1 MSNIVIDKEKCKACG
16 ICVSVCPKK
25 LISIGN
31 DTNSQG
37 SKFAVFNEKENTCIG
52 CALCAI
58 SCPDIA
64 IKEVYK

>member
-1 MSNIVIDKEKCKACG
+1 MPNIVIDKEKCKTCG

-25 LISIGN
+25 LIEIGE
-31 DTNSQG
+31 DTNSSG
-37 SKFAVFNEKENTCIG
+37 NKFAVFKGDENACLG

>member
-1 MSNIVIDKEKCKACG
+1 MSNIVIDKEECKACG

-25 LISIGN
+25 LIKIGSE
-31 DTNSQG
+31 TNSSG
-37 SKFAVFNEKENTCIG
+37 SKYAVFDKQKDACLG

>member
-1 MSNIVIDKEKCKACG
+1 MPNIVIDKEKCKACG
-16 ICVSVCPKK
+16 ICVNVCPKK
-25 LISIGN
+25 LIEIG
-31 DTNSQG
+31 DETNSHG
-37 SKFAVFNEKENTCIG
+37 VKFAVFNEKENTCIG

>member
-1 MSNIVIDKEKCKACG
+1 MAKIVIDKEKCKTCG

-25 LISIGN
+25 LIEIG
-31 DTNSQG
+31 DETNSSG
-37 SKFAVFNEKENTCIG
+37 NKYAVFKEENACMG
-52 CALCAI
+52 CAICAI

>member
-1 MSNIVIDKEKCKACG
+1 MPNIVIDKEKCKACG

-25 LISIGN
+25 LIEIGEE
-31 DTNSQG
+31 TNSSG
-37 SKFAVFNEKENTCIG
+37 NKFAVFNSAENACIG

-64 IKEVYK
+64 IKEVRK

>member
-1 MSNIVIDKEKCKACG
+1 MPNIVIDKEKCKACG

-25 LISIGN
+25 LITIG
-31 DTNSQG
+31 DETNSSG
-37 SKFAVFNEKENTCIG
+37 SRFAVFNSKENACVG

>member
-1 MSNIVIDKEKCKACG
+1 MSKVVIDKDRCKACG

-25 LISIGN
+25 LLSPGN
-31 DTNSQG
+31 KTNASG
-37 SKFAVFNEKENTCIG
+37 NNYVEFNENGECVG

>member
-1 MSNIVIDKEKCKACG
+1 MPNVVIDKEKCKACG

-25 LISIGN
+25 LIDIGN
-31 DTNSQG
+31 LTNSSG
-37 SKFAVFNEKENTCIG
+37 SRYAIVNTKENACIG

>member
-1 MSNIVIDKEKCKACG
+1 MSNIVIDKEKCKTCG

-25 LISIGN
+25 LIKIGE
-31 DTNSQG
+31 DTNSSG
-37 SKFAVFNEKENTCIG
+37 YKYAVFNEEGGCIG